1 MSRTVASIALACAL
15 VGLGASGTAAYVH
28 YQHIADPS
36 YISFCDVNA
45 SVSCTQVYASQY
57 GTFAG
62 VSVAVFGVIWFA
74 FATLLALAAILGS
87 PAVRESAPAYLF
99 AASTI
104 GLAVVLYL
112 GYASLVILGLVCIL
126 CVVTYAAVIALFLIS
141 GAATSVPMMT
151 VPGRAVSDL
160 KALRR
165 SPLAMALA
173 ALFVAGTA
181 SALAFFP
188 RETPAAVAGGAAGGA
203 TRQRWQRSAG
213 PRQRRSRSSLAPGR
227 VRALLQL
234 PAARDAWSCPA
245 EGAKV
250 LVVKFNDYQCPPCR
264 QSFMDYK
271 SVFAKYEASNPGAVR
286 FVTPD
291 FPLEAECNSGGAAPG
306 GVRGCSRRAARPR
319 KREASEMEEWLFAN
333 QPAMTPKRS
342 AKAARDIGT
351 GDQLRRA
358 LSGDARAGE
367 GRHGV
372 RPSARRR
379 FDADL
384 LHQRRQDRWHAAG
397 GLLRSGDCV

>member
-1 MSRTVASIALACAL
+1 MSNAVARLALVCAL
-15 VGLGASGTAAYVH
+15 VGLAASGTAAYVH
-28 YQHIADPS
+28 YNHIADPA
-36 YISFCDVNA
+36 YTSFCDVNA

-74 FATLLALAAILGS
+74 FATLLTLAAMLGS

-151 VPGRAVSDL
+151 VPRRAIGDL
-160 KALRR
+160 KALRH

-173 ALFVAGTA
+173 ALFVVGTA

-188 RETPAAVAGGAAGGA
+188 RETTSVVGGNDPNAAAAA
-203 TRQRWQRSAG
+203 QQLEASRRAEFERYYSSQ
-213 PRQRRSRSSLAPGR
+213 PRVPL
-227 VRALLQL
+227 VI
-234 PAARDAWSCPA
+234 PA

-286 FVTPD
+286 FVTRD
-291 FPLEAECNSGGAAPG
+291 FPLESECNSGGAHQAG
-306 GVRGCSRRAARPR
+306 CEAAVAVRLAREKGKAA
-319 KREASEMEEWLFAN
+319 EMEEWLFAN
-333 QPAMTPKRS
+333 QPTMTPEKVREGVREI
-342 AKAARDIGT
+342 AQVT
-351 GDQLRRA
+351 NF
-358 LSGDARAGE
+358 DARYPMVLEQVKADTAY
-367 GRHGV
+367 GRQLGVKSTPTFFINGV
-372 RPSARRR
+372 RIEGMLPAAYFDQAIEYELAR
-379 FDADL
+379 AK
-384 LHQRRQDRWHAAG
+384 
-397 GLLRSGDCV
+397 

>member
-1 MSRTVASIALACAL
+1 MSKSVALFALACAL

-36 YISFCDVNA
+36 YTSFCDVNA

-87 PAVRESAPAYLF
+87 PAGRESAPAYLF

-160 KALRR
+160 KALRH

-188 RETPAAVAGGAAGGA
+188 RETPPAVGGDNVPGAAA
-203 TRQRWQRSAG
+203 AAQQTDASRRAEFERFYSSQ
-213 PRQRRSRSSLAPGR
+213 PRVPL
-227 VRALLQL
+227 VV
-234 PAARDAWSCPA
+234 PAD
-245 EGAKV
+245 GAKV

-271 SVFAKYEASNPGAVR
+271 SVFAKYEASHPGAVR
-286 FVTPD
+286 FVTRD
-291 FPLEAECNSGGAAPG
+291 FPLEAECNSGGAHQAG
-306 GVRGCSRRAARPR
+306 CEAAVAVRLARE
-319 KREASEMEEWLFAN
+319 KGKASEMEEWLFAN
-333 QPAMTPKRS
+333 QPAMTPEKVREGV
-342 AKAARDIGT
+342 RDIAQVT
-351 GDQLRRA
+351 NF
-358 LSGDARAGE
+358 DARYKSVLEQVKADI
-367 GRHGV
+367 GV
-372 RPSARRR
+372 RPATRRAI
-379 FDADL
+379 DTDL
-384 LHQRRQDRWHAAG
+384 LHQRREDRRHAAG
-397 GLLRSGDCV
+397 GLLRSGDRV

>member
-1 MSRTVASIALACAL
+1 MSKTVSLIALACAL

-45 SVSCTQVYASQY
+45 SVSCTQIYASQY

-74 FATLLALAAILGS
+74 FATLLVLAAILGS

-112 GYASLVILGLVCIL
+112 GYASLVILGLVCIV
-126 CVVTYAAVIALFLIS
+126 CVATYAAVIALFLIS

-160 KALRR
+160 KALRH

-188 RETPAAVAGGAAGGA
+188 RETSMEVAAGAASPEPGA
-203 TRQRWQRSAG
+203 AASPTDQARRAEFVRFYEAQ
-213 PRQRRSRSSLAPGR
+213 PRMTLNVPT
-227 VRALLQL
+227 
-234 PAARDAWSCPA
+234 

-250 LVVKFNDYQCPPCR
+250 LIVKFNDYQCPACGE
-264 QSFMDYK
+264 SFRAYK
-271 SVFAKYEASNPGAVR
+271 SVLAKYEASDPGAVR
-286 FVTPD
+286 LVTRD
-291 FPLEAECNSGGAAPG
+291 FPLEAECNSGGQHSAACEAAVA
-306 GVRGCSRRAARPR
+306 VRLARPKGR
-319 KREASEMEEWLFAN
+319 AEALEEYLFAN
-333 QPAMTPKRS
+333 QKEMTADKVRQ
-342 AKAARDIGT
+342 AARDIGQVT
-351 GDQLRRA
+351 DF
-358 LSGDARAGE
+358 DARYQATLE
-367 GRHGV
+367 QVKADSAYGRQLGIGSTPTFFINGV
-372 RPSARRR
+372 KLDRMLPAVYFDQAIEYELAR
-379 FDADL
+379 AK
-384 LHQRRQDRWHAAG
+384 
-397 GLLRSGDCV
+397 

>member
-1 MSRTVASIALACAL
+1 MSKTVALIALASAL
-15 VGLGASGTAAYVH
+15 LGLGVSTAAAYVH

-36 YISFCDVNA
+36 YTSFCDVNA
-45 SVSCTQVYASQY
+45 SVSCSQIYASQY

-74 FATLLALAAILGS
+74 FATLLTLVALLGS

-151 VPGRAVSDL
+151 VPRRAVSDL
-160 KALRR
+160 KALRQ

-173 ALFVAGTA
+173 ALFLVGTA

-188 RETPAAVAGGAAGGA
+188 RETTAAAASASTAADPAAAAA
-203 TRQRWQRSAG
+203 AQQQADASRRAEFERFYASQ
-213 PRQRRSRSSLAPGR
+213 PRVPL
-227 VRALLQL
+227 VV
-234 PAARDAWSCPA
+234 PA

-271 SVFAKYEASNPGAVR
+271 SVFAKYEASHPGQVR
-286 FVTPD
+286 FVTRD
-291 FPLEAECNSGGAAPG
+291 FPLESECNSGGVHQAGCEAAVA
-306 GVRGCSRRAARPR
+306 VRLARE
-319 KREASEMEEWLFAN
+319 KGKASEMEEWLFAN
-333 QPAMTPKRS
+333 QPTMTPEKVREGVREI
-342 AKAARDIGT
+342 AQVT
-351 GDQLRRA
+351 NF
-358 LSGDARAGE
+358 DARYQSVLEQVKADTAY
-367 GRHGV
+367 GRQLGV
-372 RPSARRR
+372 RSTPTFYINGVKLEGMLPVAYFDQAIEYELARTK
-379 FDADL
+379 
-384 LHQRRQDRWHAAG
+384 
-397 GLLRSGDCV
+397 

>member
-1 MSRTVASIALACAL
+1 MSRTIALVALVCAL

-36 YISFCDVNA
+36 YTSFCDVNA

-74 FATLLALAAILGS
+74 FAMLLALAAILGS

-160 KALRR
+160 KALRH

-173 ALFVAGTA
+173 ALFVVGTA

-188 RETPAAVAGGAAGGA
+188 RDTPAALSGSSTAADPGAAA
-203 TRQRWQRSAG
+203 AAQQAD
-213 PRQRRSRSSLAPGR
+213 
-227 VRALLQL
+227 
-234 PAARDAWSCPA
+234 AARRAEFERYYASQPRVPLIIPA

-286 FVTPD
+286 FVTRD
-291 FPLEAECNSGGAAPG
+291 FPLEAECNSGGAHQAG
-306 GVRGCSRRAARPR
+306 CEAAVAVRLAREKGKAA
-319 KREASEMEEWLFAN
+319 EMEEWLFAN
-333 QPAMTPKRS
+333 QPTMTPEKVREGVREIAQVTNFDARYQS
-342 AKAARDIGT
+342 VLEQVKADTAYGR
-351 GDQLRRA
+351 QLRVQSTPTFFINGVKIEGMLPVA
-358 LSGDARAGE
+358 YFDQAIEYELARAK
-367 GRHGV
+367 
-372 RPSARRR
+372 
-379 FDADL
+379 
-384 LHQRRQDRWHAAG
+384 
-397 GLLRSGDCV
+397 

>member
-1 MSRTVASIALACAL
+1 MSRTIALVALVCAL

-36 YISFCDVNA
+36 YTSFCDVNA

-74 FATLLALAAILGS
+74 FAMLLALAAILGS

-160 KALRR
+160 KALRH

-188 RETPAAVAGGAAGGA
+188 RETPAAVGGAVGGDSPGA
-203 TRQRWQRSAG
+203 AAAAQQVDASRRAEFERYYSSQ
-213 PRQRRSRSSLAPGR
+213 PRVPL
-227 VRALLQL
+227 VI
-234 PAARDAWSCPA
+234 PA

-286 FVTPD
+286 FVTRD
-291 FPLEAECNSGGAAPG
+291 FPLEAECNSGGAHQAG
-306 GVRGCSRRAARPR
+306 CEAAVAVRLARE
-319 KREASEMEEWLFAN
+319 KGKATEMEEWLFAN
-333 QPAMTPKRS
+333 QPSMTPEKVREGVREI
-342 AKAARDIGT
+342 AQVT
-351 GDQLRRA
+351 NF
-358 LSGDARAGE
+358 DARYQSVLEQVKADTAYGRQLGVQSTPTFFINGVKIE
-367 GRHGV
+367 GMLPV
-372 RPSARRR
+372 AYFDQAIEYELAR
-379 FDADL
+379 AK
-384 LHQRRQDRWHAAG
+384 
-397 GLLRSGDCV
+397 

>member
-1 MSRTVASIALACAL
+1 MSKTVALVALVCSL

-36 YISFCDVNA
+36 YTSFCDVNA

-74 FATLLALAAILGS
+74 LATLLTLAAIRGS
-87 PAVRESAPAYLF
+87 ATVRESAPAYLF

-151 VPGRAVSDL
+151 VPRRAIGDL
-160 KALRR
+160 KALRH

-173 ALFVAGTA
+173 ALFIVGTA

-188 RETPAAVAGGAAGGA
+188 RETTSVMGGNDPGAGAAA
-203 TRQRWQRSAG
+203 QQVEASRRAEFERYYSSQ
-213 PRQRRSRSSLAPGR
+213 PRVPL
-227 VRALLQL
+227 VI
-234 PAARDAWSCPA
+234 PA

-264 QSFMDYK
+264 QSYMDYK

-286 FVTPD
+286 FVTKD
-291 FPLEAECNSGGAAPG
+291 FPLESECNSGGAHQAG
-306 GVRGCSRRAARPR
+306 CEAAVAVRLARE
-319 KREASEMEEWLFAN
+319 KGKASEMEEWLFAN
-333 QPAMTPKRS
+333 QPTMTPEKVREGVREI
-342 AKAARDIGT
+342 AQVT
-351 GDQLRRA
+351 TF
-358 LSGDARAGE
+358 DARYPMVIEQVKADTAY
-367 GRHGV
+367 GRQLGV
-372 RPSARRR
+372 RSTPTFYINGVKIEGMLPVAYFDQAIEYELAR
-379 FDADL
+379 AK
-384 LHQRRQDRWHAAG
+384 
-397 GLLRSGDCV
+397 